1 MPRIEEHVRQKIVH
15 TFCTENG
22 ISYRQ
27 LAKRY
32 NISDK
37 SVKNIIV
44 RQQMLDQGFTKKE
57 QKKWCKGP
65 EARIKGSRPFEHKQK
80 PLGTRFGQKM

>member
-15 TFCTENG
+15 TFCTEKG
-22 ISYRQ
+22 ISYSK

-44 RQQMLDQGFTKKE
+44 MYGNTCSIKDLKKKW

-65 EARIKGSRPFEHKQK
+65 EA
-80 PLGTRFGQKM
+80 